1 MYLFPYEDE
10 IIQGKILTIQ
20 CEIDHQIAKCLD
32 TLDRQGLKFLKETL
46 RASKIFGLNTQ
57 ELGNSQPLEE
67 EIEDEGSEKIKKEKE
82 HSNKK
87 V

>member
-1 MYLFPYEDE
+1 
-10 IIQGKILTIQ
+10 
-20 CEIDHQIAKCLD
+20 
-32 TLDRQGLKFLKETL
+32 LKFLKETL